1 MSKLT
6 RDMFEPYIDLDKGKN
21 SAEGKYN
28 WARVRKSR
36 IFELSANAQE
46 ETYGYID
53 TQNDTTEVSSYQPQ
67 LPLESVPESTDP
79 VYAFM
84 QKYLFDF
91 PLGSDT
97 QVPFLLKY
105 PIISNTGEID
115 PDVRNAIIFDEA
127 VVSNLT
133 LNTVDQKA
141 TWTEMLNGTPKRGK
155 MPATTGAD
163 NDFEFTADTGDG
175 GTTPPQNDEATVLS
189 ARSTAR
195 KASEE

>member
-6 RDMFEPYIDLDKGKN
+6 RDMFEPYIDLDKGKGAGEN
-21 SAEGKYN
+21 TYKWE
-28 WARVRKSR
+28 RVRKST

-53 TQNDTTEVSSYQPQ
+53 TQNDTTEVTSYQPQ
-67 LPLESVPESTDP
+67 LPLESVPESTDK

-97 QVPFLLKY
+97 QVPFMLVY
-105 PIISNTGEID
+105 PIIKEDGTVND
-115 PDVRNAIIFDEA
+115 QYRNAIIFDEA

-133 LNTVDQKA
+133 LNTVDQLA
-141 TWTEMLNGTPKRGK
+141 TWTEMLNGTPKRGYVEVGK
-155 MPATTGAD
+155 L
-163 NDFEFTADTGDG
+163 EFTEGAAPDTASISAAGRAVSKKAD
-175 GTTPPQNDEATVLS
+175 E
-189 ARSTAR
+189 
-195 KASEE
+195 

>member
-6 RDMFEPYIDLDKGKN
+6 RDMFEPYIDLMKGKGA
-21 SAEGKYN
+21 AEGKYQ
-28 WARVRKSR
+28 WERVRKST

-67 LPLESVPESTDP
+67 LPLESVPESTDK

-105 PIISNTGEID
+105 PIITEDGSVDDTK
-115 PDVRNAIIFDEA
+115 RAAIIFDEA

-133 LNTVDQKA
+133 LNTVDQLA
-141 TWTEMLNGTPKRGK
+141 TWTEMLNGTPKRGT
-155 MPATTGAD
+155 MPLTTGSD
-163 NDFEFTADTGDG
+163 SDFTFTADGEN
-175 GTTPPQNDEATVLS
+175 PSEPEAQTFAS
-189 ARSTAR
+189 RSKKTDT
-195 KASEE
+195 E